1 MNYILKLKQDGFIFY
16 SKRAVIVKKTVAVV
30 VREEMARGKCVNAIC
45 RKKKYVRTV
54 GSDLVRRSLL
64 SHTK

>member
-1 MNYILKLKQDGFIFY
+1 MHLKLKQDGFIFY

-30 VREEMARGKCVNAIC
+30 VREEMARRGKCVNAIC